1 MLRSLVVRIML
12 VVVVLGM
19 GNRTSAAQTWSTVD
33 NKPPPPPA
41 LARSVCAQK
50 TTNSAMD
57 ALRLVCGRDTF
68 DRSLTEVVS
77 AQTIVIGFVGGFV
90 KADDT
95 RHPEVLFASYLRER
109 YTSGMNVKVFSNHDG
124 SGAMSYVMRR
134 LDTNHDGLISSEEK
148 KQAKIIIYG
157 HSWGASQTVALAR
170 ALQRIGI
177 PVLLTIQLDIISKP
191 HQEPTQIPSN
201 VVKAINFY
209 QSEGPLHGRSHIVAV
224 DSAQTTILGNIRMEY
239 NSSAIN
245 CDNYN
250 WFVRTFNRPHHELE
264 NDPRVWNQV
273 AALVDTNVLRERR
286 Q

>member
-1 MLRSLVVRIML
+1 MLAMVA
-12 VVVVLGM
+12 LGM
-19 GNRTSAAQTWSTVD
+19 GNRTGAAQTWSTVD

-50 TTNSAMD
+50 ATNSAMD
-57 ALRLVCGRDTF
+57 ALRLVCRRESF
-68 DRSLTEVVS
+68 DRSLTEVAS

-109 YTSGMNVKVFSNHDG
+109 YTSGMSVKVFSNHDG
-124 SGAMSYVMRR
+124 SGAMSYVMSR
-134 LDTNHDGLISSEEK
+134 LDTNHDGFISSEER

-170 ALQRIGI
+170 ALQRVGI

-191 HQEPTQIPSN
+191 HQEPTLIPSN

-209 QSEGPLHGRSHIVAV
+209 QSEGPLRGRSHIVAV
-224 DSAQTTILGNIRMEY
+224 DAAQTTILGNIQMEY

-273 AALVDTNVLRERR
+273 AALVDTNVLTERR